1 MKQKILLVI
10 AVLFGVLAFIL
21 TYKQIEAEKLK
32 AHGGMSIVN
41 ILKLKDDK
49 PAGIPLIED
58 DLEVV
63 KEKIA
68 TRTLSGY
75 VTGNKKYLVIDQK
88 LMIPVQKGE
97 ALKWKDL
104 ETAGI
109 AGRAKGITKLINP
122 GFRAVSI
129 SVDNISSVTNLVK
142 PGDRVDL
149 LGTFRFPEKKGDASL
164 DTVTLT
170 ILQYVKILATGTDY
184 GDRSSVSTKRKRS
197 FNSVTL
203 ELTPKEAEMIV
214 FASQKGRLTLTL
226 RGPAESAVEENLQRV
241 DFNVLENKLKE
252 YNIERAEKSK
262 SGFGR

>member
-21 TYKQIEAEKLK
+21 TYNQIEAEKLK
-32 AHGGMSIVN
+32 AHGGLAVVN
-41 ILKLKDDK
+41 ILKLKEDK
-49 PAGIPLIED
+49 PAGIALTED
-58 DLEVV
+58 DLTVV
-63 KEKIA
+63 PEKLSK
-68 TRTLSGY
+68 RTISGY
-75 VTGNKKYLVIDQK
+75 VPGNKKYLIIGQK
-88 LMIPVQKGE
+88 SIVPLPKGE
-97 ALKWKDL
+97 FLKWKDL

-109 AGRAKGITKLINP
+109 AGRTKGLTKLINP

-142 PGDRVDL
+142 PGDRVDI

-164 DTVTLT
+164 DTVCLT

-184 GDRSSVSTKRKRS
+184 GDRSSASTKRKRS

-252 YNIERAEKSK
+252 YNIERASKSK
-262 SGFGR
+262 TGFNR